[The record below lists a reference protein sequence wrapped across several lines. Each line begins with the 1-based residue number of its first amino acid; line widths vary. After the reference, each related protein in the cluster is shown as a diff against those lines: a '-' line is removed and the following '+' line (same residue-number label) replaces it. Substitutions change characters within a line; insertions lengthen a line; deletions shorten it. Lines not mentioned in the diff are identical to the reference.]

1 VAYLVILV
9 VVAAAGIFRLWLQ
22 QRRERSQM
30 ETIEGFNTALEKI
43 SPDTPIPLPK
53 KAATRRSRR
62 ASARAA
68 RSERRRATV
77 SQRRNARR
85 ERHAAAVARRNARH
99 ERRAAAVSGRA
110 DRGTSRRRVSNPQR
124 RRAPRPAMTSGTVS
138 SMDSPRRAAA
148 RRRIEARRRARA
160 VG

>member
-1 VAYLVILV
+1 MAYLVILV

-43 SPDTPIPLPK
+43 SPDTPIPQPK
-53 KAATRRSRR
+53 KTASRRSRR
-62 ASARAA
+62 SSARVA
-68 RSERRRATV
+68 RSERRRAAV
-77 SQRRNARR
+77 SQRRNARHER
-85 ERHAAAVARRNARH
+85 QAAAVVRRNARDERHAAAA
-99 ERRAAAVSGRA
+99 SSRA
-110 DRGTSRRRVSNPQR
+110 DRGKSRRRVSNPQR
-124 RRAPRPAMTSGTVS
+124 RRAPRPAMASGTVS
-138 SMDSPRRAAA
+138 SMDPPRRAAA

>member
-53 KAATRRSRR
+53 KTGSRRSRR
-62 ASARAA
+62 ASARAT
-68 RSERRRATV
+68 RSERRRAAV
-77 SQRRNARR
+77 SQRRNARH
-85 ERHAAAVARRNARH
+85 ERHAAAVASRNTRH
-99 ERRAAAVSGRA
+99 ERRTVTVSSKTN
-110 DRGTSRRRVSNPQR
+110 RGKSRRRVSNPQR
-124 RRAPRPAMTSGTVS
+124 RRVPRPAMASGSVS
-138 SMDSPRRAAA
+138 SMDQPRRAAA

>member
-1 VAYLVILV
+1 MAYLVILV

-53 KAATRRSRR
+53 KARSRRSRR
-62 ASARAA
+62 ASTRAA
-68 RSERRRATV
+68 RTERRRAAAM
-77 SQRRNARR
+77 ARR
-85 ERHAAAVARRNARH
+85 SARNERRVAATARRRDSREQRATMVARQA
-99 ERRAAAVSGRA
+99 
-110 DRGTSRRRVSNPQR
+110 SRRRARVRTSNAPR
-124 RRAPRPAMTSGTVS
+124 RRTPRPAMAAGNVS
-138 SMDSPRRAAA
+138 SMDAPRRDAA

-160 VG
+160 V

>member
-53 KAATRRSRR
+53 KAGSRRSRR
-62 ASARAA
+62 ASARSA
-68 RSERRRATV
+68 RSERRRAAV
-77 SQRRNARR
+77 SKRRNARR
-85 ERHAAAVARRNARH
+85 ERHAAAVARRNASH
-99 ERRAAAVSGRA
+99 ERHAAASSRA
-110 DRGTSRRRVSNPQR
+110 NPSKSRRRVSNPQR
-124 RRAPRPAMTSGTVS
+124 RRAPRPAMASGTVS
-138 SMDSPRRAAA
+138 SMDPPRRAAA